1 MAIVYYLFF
10 GIFGTIIATFIPGLL
25 NMYSAKISRTQG
37 KKRAFLFAT
46 GVSIAI
52 GVLTTIALVFA
63 RFLDKNPE
71 VISILQ
77 KVALGIFISITIYFF
92 FIAKDVRKTPINEV
106 AYSKSN
112 LFFKGFILS
121 IINLLQITYWVYISI
136 TFTSFDWFSFTQLSV
151 ISTVIG
157 SVIGAFFVM
166 SIYIWFFRPKKN
178 QRNINLNMNYLI
190 GAATAIISVL
200 TLLKII
206 RTMQW

>member
-92 FIAKDVRKTPINEV
+92 FYTKDVRKTPINEV

>member
-1 MAIVYYLFF
+1 MVFLYYLFF
-10 GIFGTIIATFIPGLL
+10 GVFGTIIATFIPGLL

-37 KKRAFLFAT
+37 KKSAFLFAT

-92 FIAKDVRKTPINEV
+92 FIAKDVKKAPIKEV
-106 AYSKSN
+106 SYSKSN
-112 LFFKGFILS
+112 LFFKGFVLS
-121 IINLLQITYWVYISI
+121 IINLLPIPYWVYISI
-136 TFTSFDWFSFTQLSV
+136 TFTSFNWFSFNQLSV

-157 SVIGAFFVM
+157 SVIGAFVVM
-166 SIYIWFFRPKKN
+166 SGYIWFFRSKENQKN
-178 QRNINLNMNYLI
+178 VNLNMNYLI